1 MPDSDIRWD
10 RRLAVILTLTALF
23 LLLLAAYR
31 SLRGNVGKIV
41 GDFCYPYWNLSRY
54 TADSVSDSSLLAYD
68 RTELVAK
75 LEQLQRENRRLAL
88 QAAAAADLLR
98 SNDELR
104 RLAGM
109 KGSSRWSFQP
119 VEIILR
125 DPLFWRE
132 SFTINCGS
140 ENGIEAG
147 AAVIDTTP
155 DGRPVLVGIV
165 ERVARNTGT
174 VITVCHPDLRMSCRL
189 GQSGAIGM
197 LNPGEPARRLS
208 GGRIPIGSLPTHLT
222 YQPGEAIS
230 TTGFEEHIP
239 AGLLIGELTAVD
251 EPESIFSEALSI
263 NGSLMPAA
271 DFSRMRF
278 LSVARRSP
286 AP

>member
-1 MPDSDIRWD
+1 MPESNIRWD
-10 RRLAVILTLTALF
+10 RRIAVFLALAALF
-23 LLLLAAYR
+23 LLIFAAYR
-31 SLRGNVGKIV
+31 ALRGNIGKFV

-68 RTELVAK
+68 RAELVAK

-88 QAAAAADLLR
+88 QAAAAADLLQ

-104 RLAGM
+104 RLTGM
-109 KGSSRWSFQP
+109 KGSSHWSFQP

-132 SFTINCGS
+132 SFTVNSGY
-140 ENGIEAG
+140 ENGIESG

-165 ERVARNTGT
+165 ERVGRTTST
-174 VITVCHPDLRMSCRL
+174 VTTVCHPDLRMSCRL
-189 GQSGAIGM
+189 GQSGAIGL
-197 LNPGEPARRLS
+197 LNSGSARRPV
-208 GGRIPIGSLPTHLT
+208 GGRIPIGFLPTHLN

-230 TTGFEEHIP
+230 TTGFEKHIP
-239 AGLLIGELTAVD
+239 AGLLIGELAAVE
-251 EPESIFSEALSI
+251 EPESVFSEVLSI
-263 NGSLMPAA
+263 NGSMLPAA

-278 LSVARRSP
+278 LTVARRSP

>member
-1 MPDSDIRWD
+1 MPESDTRWD
-10 RRLAVILTLTALF
+10 RRLGVVLALAALF

-31 SLRGNVGKIV
+31 TLRGNVGRIV

-68 RTELVAK
+68 RAELVAK

-88 QAAAAADLLR
+88 QAAAAADLLQ

-109 KGSSRWSFQP
+109 KGSSRWSFHP
-119 VEIILR
+119 AEIILR

-132 SFTINCGS
+132 SFTLNCGY
-140 ENGIEAG
+140 ENGIESG

-165 ERVARNTGT
+165 ERVARNTST
-174 VITVCHPDLRMSCRL
+174 VITICHPDLRMSCRL
-189 GQSGAIGM
+189 GRSGAIGV
-197 LNPGEPARRLS
+197 LNSGAARRLG
-208 GGRIPIGSLPTHLT
+208 GGRIPIGFLPTHLN
-222 YQPGEAIS
+222 YQPGEAVS

-239 AGLLIGELTAVD
+239 AGVLIGELTAVE

-263 NGSLMPAA
+263 NGSLLPAA
-271 DFSRMRF
+271 DFGRMRF